1 MPVVRYTIKH
11 EDIKWLKEK
20 DGKTCPKKVDIS
32 VIILEK
38 IYFIA
43 KQHWR

>member
-1 MPVVRYTIKH
+1 MPVVRYTVKH

-20 DGKTCPKKVDIS
+20 DGKTCLKKPDIS
-32 VIILEK
+32 VIVLEK
-38 IYFIA
+38 IYFIP